1 MFVLDLKQAREGS
14 FLNNNTTVI
23 SDDGFSSV
31 FVCYF
36 LMPKNVVFFYIWGGV
51 FSKMLNF

>member
-14 FLNNNTTVI
+14 FLNNNATVI

-36 LMPKNVVFFYIWGGV
+36 LMPKNVVFLIFGGY
-51 FSKMLNF
+51 FQKC

>member
-14 FLNNNTTVI
+14 FLNNTTVI

-36 LMPKNVVFFYIWGGV
+36 LMPKNVVFLYLGDV